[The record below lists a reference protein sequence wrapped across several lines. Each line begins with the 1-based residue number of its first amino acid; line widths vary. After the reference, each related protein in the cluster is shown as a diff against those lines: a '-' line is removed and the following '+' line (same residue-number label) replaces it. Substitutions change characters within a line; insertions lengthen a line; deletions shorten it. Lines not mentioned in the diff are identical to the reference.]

1 MTKQMML
8 PLKNMFLL
16 TVGMMLLVLYFVWAS
31 QGTEV
36 ARRLT
41 HQENV
46 FMCHNSFEVQWNY
59 RN

>member
-1 MTKQMML
+1 MML

-59 RN
+59 CN

>member
-1 MTKQMML
+1 MKQMMV

-16 TVGMMLLVLYFVWAS
+16 TVGMMLIVLYFVWAS

-36 ARRLT
+36 ARRYA

-46 FMCHNSFEVQWNY
+46 FVCHISFEVLL
-59 RN
+59 